1 MSELTVE
8 ELQRRRDD
16 RWEKQRWAMFE
27 ITNPTIA
34 TVNLMTA
41 AWALGVNYQTARKSA
56 QKNGHIIQG
65 VPVIKI
71 GRNIKVATAPLRN
84 VLGLEIRQ

>member
-34 TVNLMTA
+34 TVSLTTA
-41 AWALGVNYQTARKSA
+41 AWALGVNHNTARKSA
-56 QKNGHIIQG
+56 QKNGYIIEG

-71 GRNIKVATAPLRN
+71 GRILKVATAPLRD